1 MEGERPKIKK
11 PVLTPAEE
19 AVRRGKISVADL
31 RKRRHTANPLKI
43 KVQALSEQEFEA
55 RTQRIKNEWGS
66 VSNFCSAMIWYF
78 TQGFVDAQTIAGIRT
93 SWETRWSTEEF
104 QELSEEEIKR
114 ALQNKAFLDKLKN
127 DKAKKTHARDF
138 SLEKDLLEELRSNN
152 ALDKEKHEDALKA
165 REEERAVEERVEER
179 EELYDEGLLV
189 KGEEVPLVQ
198 SVDMVSLRDFI
209 FGSGNKI

>member
-1 MEGERPKIKK
+1 MVDCDMEGERPKIKK

-31 RKRRHTANPLKI
+31 RKRRHTSKPLKI

-78 TQGFVDAQTIAGIRT
+78 TQGFVDAQTTAGIRT

-127 DKAKKTHARDF
+127 DKAKKTHVRDF

-152 ALDKEKHEDALKA
+152 ALDKEKPEDALK
-165 REEERAVEERVEER
+165 ERAEGER

-189 KGEEVPLVQ
+189 EGEEVPLVQ
-198 SVDMVSLRDFI
+198 SVDMESLRDFI